1 MFLWTLAYLA
11 ILAVIVQL
19 SSNIQPSPNS
29 WRPSAV
35 SLIYRQV
42 AAVASF
48 LPIALLLATGLGGGR
63 RPVPGVGLA
72 LVALLV
78 GFPLLG
84 WGVPTANR
92 AFLDANPVQE
102 SYTTGSERVRTVR
115 QLRPG
120 EGLRMAMEPGPR
132 FEIGTAPQPFI
143 NDLTVVQ
150 LGAKVA
156 RGPED
161 NGWSAVRYLSFF
173 GAYLA
178 MCALAPLLASVLW
191 RRTALVRYGVVLVT
205 AVMLFRPPA
214 FARLGSEFSVVLW
227 LGAFWIPVAWMAL
240 CLIAVARRDTR
251 FQIANNQ

>member
-1 MFLWTLAYLA
+1 
-11 ILAVIVQL
+11 
-19 SSNIQPSPNS
+19 
-29 WRPSAV
+29 
-35 SLIYRQV
+35 
-42 AAVASF
+42 
-48 LPIALLLATGLGGGR
+48 
-63 RPVPGVGLA
+63 
-72 LVALLV
+72 
-78 GFPLLG
+78 
-84 WGVPTANR
+84 
-92 AFLDANPVQE
+92 
-102 SYTTGSERVRTVR
+102 
-115 QLRPG
+115 
-120 EGLRMAMEPGPR
+120 MAMEPGPR

-214 FARLGSEFSVVLW
+214 FARLGGEFSVVLW
-227 LGAFWIPVAWMAL
+227 LGAFWIPVAWMLL
-240 CLIAVARRDTR
+240 CLTVTGHKTARP
-251 FQIANNQ
+251 QITNSQ